1 MERKMNADRK
11 IFPVGFVAGLALFM
25 ALMGA
30 GYGQAHAQA
39 ADVPT
44 GTAGHGT
51 TIAALATYAQ
61 AQSGGLLTSA
71 ERVRIRV
78 RFTGKA
84 GADGAREL
92 AVRLLIAS
100 GWHVNANPAS
110 FEGLI
115 PTQVQAR
122 VAGKSVGVTVSY
134 PPGRVSN
141 IRLEGK
147 SLRVYDNGTVIRAQV
162 SAQVLIAAR
171 AHGGLELVVT
181 VQSCSDK
188 GICLPPA
195 KLIAHLRLGS

>member
-1 MERKMNADRK
+1 MDVDRK
-11 IFPVGFVAGLALFM
+11 ISPVGFVAGLALFM
-25 ALMGA
+25 VLMGA

-39 ADVPT
+39 ADVPV
-44 GTAGHGT
+44 GTAGHGI
-51 TIAALATYAQ
+51 IAAWVSSAQ

-71 ERVRIRV
+71 ERVRIHV

-92 AVRLLIAS
+92 AVRLLIAP

-122 VAGKSVGVTVSY
+122 VAGKPVGVTVSY

-147 SLRVYDNGTVIRAQV
+147 SLRVYDNGTVIQAQV
-162 SAQVLIAAR
+162 SAQVLGAAR

-195 KLIAHLRLGS
+195 KLIAHLRPGA